1 MKKLFAVILTLFAT
15 VAVSSNLYGHDG
27 LEFEADLSGANVV
40 PACTSP
46 AEGEGE
52 FNYNPATKLLS
63 YEIEFEDLLAPD
75 LAAHIHLPALPGA
88 ILPPMVPP

>member
-40 PACTSP
+40 PTRVYQPSGGRGRVQLQPGNQVA
-46 AEGEGE
+46 
-52 FNYNPATKLLS
+52 LLR
-63 YEIEFEDLLAPD
+63 D
-75 LAAHIHLPALPGA
+75 
-88 ILPPMVPP
+88 